1 MIPALPQR
9 KTPEPERLK
18 LKKFSE
24 FLGRTDD
31 EIRNNSYTAVNIDDI
46 EILKSNFDLLERIIN
61 LGYEKVFSLDY
72 SSLEFIESNLKSNKP
87 VELSLIDD
95 FQNRDRTYINSL
107 SFEKNVFVLPLTYL
121 MWNPTIKD
129 GQPISFFSDKQSM
142 SPYALFY
149 KQNMSSDTIF
159 HKQPSVS
166 KEVLIKFKD
175 IINKLYEK
183 YQNFDDEEKTI
194 LISDYLQNLVQY
206 VDENNISEGVDG
218 IYITKSGEIIPTY
231 NKVRNLETVLFDN
244 YGICSAIA
252 NATTILLNNPTFN
265 VNIRSVHGDGHVW
278 NVVNIL
284 DKNYY
289 VDNTWS
295 ITRNK
300 NRYAESLKAK
310 SFCSDYLFF
319 GSDTAFKIGHH
330 TASSYHPII
339 EQKDMDREHLKNSQ
353 KRLVKVAKFNN
364 YNRPIFESHLQN
376 N

>member
-1 MIPALPQR
+1 MEPALPQR
-9 KTPEPERLK
+9 KNPVPEGLK
-18 LKKFSE
+18 LKKISE

-31 EIRNNSYTAVNIDDI
+31 EIRNNAYTAVNIDDI
-46 EILKSNFDLLERIIN
+46 KILKNNFDLLERMIN
-61 LGYEKVFSLDY
+61 LGIDKFFSLDY
-72 SSLEFIESNLKSNKP
+72 NSLKFIESNLKINKP
-87 VELSLIDD
+87 IELSLIDD

-129 GQPISFFSDKQSM
+129 GQPISFFSH
-142 SPYALFY
+142 
-149 KQNMSSDTIF
+149 KQNMCPYTIF
-159 HKQPSVS
+159 HKQPLVS
-166 KEVLIKFKD
+166 KELLIKFKD
-175 IINKLYEK
+175 IINKLSEK

-218 IYITKSGEIIPTY
+218 IYITKSGQIIPTY

-252 NATTILLNNPTFN
+252 NATTVLLNNPMFN
-265 VNIRSVHGDGHVW
+265 VNVRSVHGDGHVW
-278 NVVNIL
+278 NVVNL
-284 DKNYY
+284 SDKNYY
-289 VDNTWS
+289 IDNTWA

-300 NRYAESLKAK
+300 DRYPESLKAK

-330 TASSYHPII
+330 EASSYHPTI
-339 EQKDMDREHLKNSQ
+339 EQKDMDREHLKTSQ
-353 KRLVKVAKFNN
+353 KGLVKVAKFNN
-364 YNRPIFESHLQN
+364 YNKPIFESHLQN